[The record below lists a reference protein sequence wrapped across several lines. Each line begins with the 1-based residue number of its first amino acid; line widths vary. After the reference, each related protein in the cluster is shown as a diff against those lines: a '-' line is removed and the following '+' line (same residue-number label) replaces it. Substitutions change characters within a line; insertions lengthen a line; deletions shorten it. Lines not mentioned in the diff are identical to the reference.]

1 MSNNQINPKEVMEK
15 IMSRIQ
21 AKRIEPIK
29 NVLIYHNFN
38 KKTPTSIG
46 GR

>member
-1 MSNNQINPKEVMEK
+1 MKLVLLNENLEGK
-15 IMSRIQ
+15 II
-21 AKRIEPIK
+21 ANTIYNE
-29 NVLIYHNFN
+29 NGTIYHNFN